1 MPLTLDDALSF
12 EEKNKFMH
20 SAFSND
26 LETDQD
32 KKIFREYEEH
42 FIAQLVC
49 IESHGFCTTSVGARV
64 NALDMLG
71 HIASSKIE
79 S

>member
-42 FIAQLVC
+42 LLL
-49 IESHGFCTTSVGARV
+49 
-64 NALDMLG
+64 N
-71 HIASSKIE
+71 
-79 S
+79 